1 MFHYPARPS
10 LRVLS
15 GLSLTVRP
23 GEIVALV
30 GPSGGGKSSIVKL
43 VERFYLPDEGGWVG
57 GWEGDVEEGP
67 SVMVGYGWH
76 PKEDPADWG
85 SGLELAACD
94 RPGWLS
100 SVQNIAQPAAIDP

>member
-43 VERFYLPDEGGWVG
+43 VERFYLPDEGGCSGWVG
-57 GWEGDVEEGP
+57 GW
-67 SVMVGYGWH
+67 VGG
-76 PKEDPADWG
+76 
-85 SGLELAACD
+85 
-94 RPGWLS
+94 
-100 SVQNIAQPAAIDP
+100 

>member
-1 MFHYPARPS
+1 MPTENFNLYSSPPRVCWAQDVSFHYPARPT

-43 VERFYLPDEGGWVG
+43 VERFYVPDQGV
-57 GWEGDVEEGP
+57 
-67 SVMVGYGWH
+67 
-76 PKEDPADWG
+76 
-85 SGLELAACD
+85 
-94 RPGWLS
+94 
-100 SVQNIAQPAAIDP
+100 